1 MTTGHAIA
9 ATVPAHGTVLVRR
22 AEGGT
27 RGTQEG
33 MHRSQLG
40 MRRTQRGTST
50 AHLGSRTTQQ
60 AHGRALLILLLCRA
74 YGFVTERS
82 YRATMFFTYLRRE
95 LRRRRKA
102 ALVVASGLALGIALV
117 IIVSSVSSGM
127 GSAQDKVL
135 QSLYGLGTDMTVTKA
150 AAQSSDGAQ
159 RPRFN
164 FDAKGSDSDEEQS
177 SDRVMVQ
184 GFQTLPSSTVGKV
197 DAQSDVSDAV
207 GGLSLQVFKV
217 SGQFRQGQFKQD
229 QSGGDQQGGGN
240 GGSSGRPQGRVE
252 GGGADF
258 DVNSYTVYG
267 TDVAEPALGPL
278 TSSKITSGRTFT
290 TSETDAKV
298 VVADKSYAKEKK
310 LALGDTVTI
319 KSVKFKVIGIATPDS
334 GDAAANLYLPLKQAQ
349 TLSDSKD
356 KVTTIYVKATD
367 SQKIDSV
374 KSAIQKNISGTTVTT
389 SADLADTVSGSLSTA
404 SDLATSVGKWL
415 SIAVLVAAFLVAGLL
430 TSSAV
435 SRRVRE
441 FGTLK
446 ALGWRSGRVT
456 RQVVGEAMVNG
467 LVGGALGI
475 ALGLAG
481 AYVVTAI
488 SPTLQAQLG
497 GGSAGGG
504 GVGSG
509 PGGGGF
515 GGAGRQQA
523 AKSLEVALTA
533 PVSLT
538 TIAVAVGLAV
548 AGGLI
553 AGAFGGWRASRL
565 RPADALRRVE

>member
-1 MTTGHAIA
+1 
-9 ATVPAHGTVLVRR
+9 
-22 AEGGT
+22 
-27 RGTQEG
+27 
-33 MHRSQLG
+33 
-40 MRRTQRGTST
+40 
-50 AHLGSRTTQQ
+50 
-60 AHGRALLILLLCRA
+60 
-74 YGFVTERS
+74 
-82 YRATMFFTYLRRE
+82 MFFTYLRRE

-117 IIVSSVSSGM
+117 IVVNSVSAGM
-127 GSAQDKVL
+127 GKAQDKVL

-150 AAQSSDGAQ
+150 AQPQADASE
-159 RPRFN
+159 RPRFR
-164 FDAKGSDSDEEQS
+164 FDAQDDDSGQAQS

-184 GFQTLPSSTVGKV
+184 GFQTLSTATVTEVGE
-197 DAQSDVSDAV
+197 QTDVSEAV
-207 GGLSLQVFKV
+207 GGLSLRVIKV
-217 SGQFRQGQFKQD
+217 DGEFTRGRFQQNGEGGSGQD
-229 QSGGDQQGGGN
+229 APGGQGGGN
-240 GGSSGRPQGRVE
+240 GRPQGEVQ
-252 GGGADF
+252 GGGANF
-258 DVNSYTVYG
+258 DVNSYSVFG
-267 TDVAEPALGPL
+267 TDVTEPALGPL
-278 TSSKITSGRTFT
+278 TSSKITSGRTFR
-290 TSETDAKV
+290 TSESDAKV
-298 VVADKSYAKEKK
+298 AVVDSAYAKEKK
-310 LALGDTVTI
+310 LKVGSTVTV
-319 KSVKFKVIGIATPDS
+319 KSVKYKVIGVATADS
-334 GDAAANLYLPLKQAQ
+334 GDAAANLYIPLKQAQ
-349 TLSDSKD
+349 TISDSEN

-367 SQKIDSV
+367 SQKIDGV
-374 KSAIQKNISGTTVTT
+374 KSEIQKNISGTTVTT

-415 SIAVLVAAFLVAGLL
+415 SIAVLIAAFLVAGLL

-446 ALGWRSGRVT
+446 ALGWKSGRVT

-475 ALGLAG
+475 GLGLAG
-481 AYVVTAI
+481 AYVVTAV

-497 GGSAGGG
+497 GGGTGGG
-504 GVGSG
+504 GGFGGG

-515 GGAGRQQA
+515 GGARQTA
-523 AKSLEVALTA
+523 SRTLDVALTA

-538 TIAVAVGLAV
+538 TIGVAVGLAV

>member
-1 MTTGHAIA
+1 
-9 ATVPAHGTVLVRR
+9 
-22 AEGGT
+22 
-27 RGTQEG
+27 
-33 MHRSQLG
+33 
-40 MRRTQRGTST
+40 
-50 AHLGSRTTQQ
+50 
-60 AHGRALLILLLCRA
+60 
-74 YGFVTERS
+74 
-82 YRATMFFTYLRRE
+82 MFFTYLRRE

-117 IIVSSVSSGM
+117 IVVNSVSSGM
-127 GSAQDKVL
+127 GKAQDKVL

-150 AAQSSDGAQ
+150 AAAPSANSSE

-164 FDAKGSDSDEEQS
+164 FDAQDSDSDEEQS
-177 SDRVMVQ
+177 SDRVLVQ
-184 GFQTLPSSTVGKV
+184 GFQTLATSTVTKV
-197 DAQSDVSDAV
+197 GDQKGVADAV
-207 GGLSLQVFKV
+207 GGLSLQVIKV
-217 SGQFRQGQFKQD
+217 SGQFTRGQFQQNDDGGGRQGGP
-229 QSGGDQQGGGN
+229 GGGGTGQPQGEVQGGGAN
-240 GGSSGRPQGRVE
+240 
-252 GGGADF
+252 F
-258 DVNSYTVYG
+258 DVNNYSVFG
-267 TDVAEPALGPL
+267 TDVTEPALGPL
-278 TSSKITSGRTFT
+278 TSSEITSGRTFK

-298 VVADKSYAKEKK
+298 VVVDSAYAKEKK
-310 LALGDTVTI
+310 YKVGSTITI
-319 KSVKFKVIGIATPDS
+319 KGTKYKTIGIATASS
-334 GDAAANLYLPLKQAQ
+334 GDAAANLYIPLKQAQ
-349 TLSDSKD
+349 TLGDAKN

-367 SQKIDSV
+367 SQQIDTV
-374 KSAIQKNISGTTVTT
+374 KSTIQKNISGTTVTT

-404 SDLATSVGKWL
+404 SSLATNVGKWL

-467 LVGGALGI
+467 LLGGALGI

-497 GGSAGGG
+497 GGGGGAGG
-504 GVGSG
+504 
-509 PGGGGF
+509 PGGGF
-515 GGAGRQQA
+515 GGPGRQA
-523 AKSLEVALTA
+523 AARTLDVALTA
-533 PVSLT
+533 PVSAT
-538 TIAVAVGLAV
+538 TVAIAVALAV

>member
-1 MTTGHAIA
+1 
-9 ATVPAHGTVLVRR
+9 
-22 AEGGT
+22 
-27 RGTQEG
+27 
-33 MHRSQLG
+33 
-40 MRRTQRGTST
+40 
-50 AHLGSRTTQQ
+50 
-60 AHGRALLILLLCRA
+60 
-74 YGFVTERS
+74 
-82 YRATMFFTYLRRE
+82 MFFTYLRRE

-117 IIVSSVSSGM
+117 IVVSSVSSGM
-127 GSAQDKVL
+127 GKAQDKVL

-150 AAQSSDGAQ
+150 AQPQASSSD
-159 RPRFN
+159 RPRFQ
-164 FDAKGSDSDEEQS
+164 FDAQDNGSDSEQS
-177 SDRVMVQ
+177 SDRVLVQ
-184 GFQTLPSSTVGKV
+184 GFQTLSTSTVSKV
-197 DAQSDVSDAV
+197 DQQTGVSDAV
-207 GGLSLQVFKV
+207 GGLSLQVIKIN
-217 SGQFRQGQFKQD
+217 GQFTRGEFQQNGNGGGEGGGRNGGGTGQPQGEV
-229 QSGGDQQGGGN
+229 QGGGAN
-240 GGSSGRPQGRVE
+240 
-252 GGGADF
+252 F
-258 DVNSYTVYG
+258 DVNNYSVFG
-267 TDVAEPALGPL
+267 TDVTKAALGPL

-290 TSETDAKV
+290 STETAAKV
-298 VVADKSYAKEKK
+298 AVLDSAYAKEKK
-310 LALGDTVTI
+310 LKVGSTVTI
-319 KSVKFKVIGIATPDS
+319 KSVKFKVIGIATADS
-334 GDAAANLYLPLKQAQ
+334 GDAAANVYIPLTQAQ
-349 TLSDSKD
+349 TLSDSKN

-374 KSAIQKNISGTTVTT
+374 KSSIQKNISGTTVTT

-404 SDLATSVGKWL
+404 SSLATNVGKWL

-446 ALGWRSGRVT
+446 ALGWKSGRVT

-467 LVGGALGI
+467 LLGGALGI

-497 GGSAGGG
+497 GGGGG
-504 GVGSG
+504 TGG

-515 GGAGRQQA
+515 GGPGRQVA
-523 AKSLEVALTA
+523 AKTLDVALTA
-533 PVSLT
+533 PVSVT
-538 TIAVAVGLAV
+538 TVSIAVGLAV